1 MDRRE
6 GYMKKFYILLA
17 VFLLSAVQLVSA
29 ATKAEA
35 DQAYQE
41 NKFADAIAA
50 YETILGT
57 EGESADIYYNL
68 GNCYYKTKNIAK
80 AVLNYERALLLNPGD
95 ADIRFNLELARS
107 KTVDQI
113 TPASEVFIVAWMK
126 NITNLMSEKE
136 WGVTALV
143 SFLLLLL
150 GLALYIFGNR
160 IVLKKVGFVG
170 AIVFLIMCVSAN
182 LFARGQKNKI
192 VNRTGAIVMSPT
204 ITVKSTP
211 NESGTDLFVLH
222 EGTKIYI
229 QDNSM
234 KGWKEIRLEDGKEGW
249 LPASAIEVI

>member
-126 NITNLMSEKE
+126 NITNLMS
-136 WGVTALV
+136 
-143 SFLLLLL
+143 
-150 GLALYIFGNR
+150 
-160 IVLKKVGFVG
+160 
-170 AIVFLIMCVSAN
+170 LIMCVSAN

-192 VNRTGAIVMSPT
+192 FNRTGAIVMSPT

>member
-1 MDRRE
+1 
-6 GYMKKFYILLA
+6 MKKLSILL
-17 VFLLSAVQLVSA
+17 VVCLISSVQLVSA

-41 NKFADAIAA
+41 NKFTDAIMA
-50 YETILGT
+50 YEAILET

-80 AVLNYERALLLNPGD
+80 AILNYERAWLLKPGD

-113 TPASEVFIVAWMK
+113 TPTSEVFIVTWIK

-136 WGVTALV
+136 WGITAII
-143 SFLLLLL
+143 SFLLLLI

-160 IVLKKVGFVG
+160 IILKKIGFI
-170 AIVFLIMCVSAN
+170 AAAFFLIVCISAN
-182 LFARGQKNKI
+182 MFANGQKNKI
-192 VNRTGAIVMSPT
+192 VSRSGAIVMSPT

-222 EGTKIYI
+222 EGTKVYI
-229 QDNSM
+229 EDDSM

>member
-1 MDRRE
+1 
-6 GYMKKFYILLA
+6 MKKLSILL
-17 VFLLSAVQLVSA
+17 VVCLISSVQLVSA
-29 ATKAEA
+29 VTKAEA

-41 NKFADAIAA
+41 NKFTDAIMA
-50 YETILGT
+50 YEAILET

-80 AVLNYERALLLNPGD
+80 AVLNYERAWLLKPGD

-113 TPASEVFIVAWMK
+113 TPTSEVFIVTWIK

-136 WGVTALV
+136 WGITAII
-143 SFLLLLL
+143 SFLLLLI

-160 IVLKKVGFVG
+160 IILKKIGFI
-170 AIVFLIMCVSAN
+170 AAAVFLIVCISAN
-182 LFARGQKNKI
+182 MFANGQKNKI
-192 VNRTGAIVMSPT
+192 VSRSGAIVMSPT

-222 EGTKIYI
+222 EGTKVYI
-229 QDNSM
+229 EDDSI

>member
-1 MDRRE
+1 
-6 GYMKKFYILLA
+6 MKKLSILL
-17 VFLLSAVQLVSA
+17 VVCLISSVQLVSA

-41 NKFADAIAA
+41 NKFTDAITA
-50 YETILGT
+50 YEAILET

-80 AVLNYERALLLNPGD
+80 AVLNYERAWLLKPGD

-113 TPASEVFIVAWMK
+113 TPTSEVFIVTWIK

-136 WGVTALV
+136 WGITAII
-143 SFLLLLL
+143 SFLLLLI

-160 IVLKKVGFVG
+160 IILKKIGFI
-170 AIVFLIMCVSAN
+170 AAAFFLIVCISAN
-182 LFARGQKNKI
+182 MFANGQKNKI
-192 VNRTGAIVMSPT
+192 VNRSGAIVMSPT

-222 EGTKIYI
+222 EGTKVYI
-229 QDNSM
+229 EDDSM